1 MKTFI
6 YKSTKKDE
14 LYLYISK
21 KDDFSDVPQELYDS
35 MGKEPV
41 FVMELELSA
50 ERPLAR
56 EDVTTVMKNLE
67 TQGFHVQMPPRPEKL
82 GEFMNAK
89 KQHLH

>member
-6 YKSTKKDE
+6 YKSAKKEE
-14 LYLYISK
+14 LYLYITK
-21 KDDFSDVPQELYDS
+21 KDDFSDIPQELYNS
-35 MGKEPV
+35 MGKEPI
-41 FVMELELSA
+41 FVMELDLSP

-56 EDVTTVMKNLE
+56 EDVNTVMKNLE

>member
-14 LYLYISK
+14 LYLYITK
-21 KDDFSDVPQELYDS
+21 KDDFSDVPQSLYDT

-41 FVMELELSA
+41 FVMELELSP
-50 ERPLAR
+50 ERRLAR
-56 EDVTTVMKNLE
+56 EDVRTVMKNLE
-67 TQGFHVQMPPRPEKL
+67 SQGFHIQMPPRPEKL
-82 GEFMNAK
+82 GEFIDPK

>member
-14 LYLYISK
+14 LYLYITK
-21 KDDFSDVPQELYDS
+21 KDDFSDVPQSLYDS

-41 FVMELELSA
+41 FVMELELSP
-50 ERPLAR
+50 ERRLAR
-56 EDVTTVMKNLE
+56 EDVRTVMKNLE
-67 TQGFHVQMPPRPEKL
+67 SQGFHIQMPPKPEKL
-82 GEFMNAK
+82 GEFIDPQ